1 MGAGSVGAGL
11 GLSGVNPIIPGAD
24 PKKTRVRA
32 MRYEGSSKDWQLD
45 ANNNFAAV
53 TPNEQGVVLSLA
65 IRQGDIKSSPSTGNT
80 LHQIAYLG
88 SENLGSDISNRVLL
102 SNPIARLLSAGSIS
116 IDKIDFSII
125 SKGSEKKLAV
135 AVYFR
140 DLDVDPNVLNRANW
154 ST

>member
-11 GLSGVNPIIPGAD
+11 GLSGVNPIVPGSD
-24 PKKTRVRA
+24 PTKTRVIA
-32 MRYEGSSKDWQLD
+32 MRYEGSTKDWQLD

-53 TPNEQGVVLSLA
+53 TSNEQGVVLSLA
-65 IRQGDIKSSPSTGNT
+65 IRQGSLKASPTTGNT
-80 LHQIAYLG
+80 LHQIEYLG
-88 SENLGSDISNRVLL
+88 AQNLGADISNRVLN
-102 SNPIARLLSAGSIS
+102 SNPIARLVASNSIS
-116 IDKIDFSII
+116 IDKIDFVVS
-125 SKGSEKKLAV
+125 GQNGAKKLAV